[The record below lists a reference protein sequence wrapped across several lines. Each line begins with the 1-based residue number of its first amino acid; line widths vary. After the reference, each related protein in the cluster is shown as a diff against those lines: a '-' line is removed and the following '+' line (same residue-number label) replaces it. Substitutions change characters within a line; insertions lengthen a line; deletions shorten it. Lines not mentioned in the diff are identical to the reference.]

1 MPLMSLVVTVAVVV
15 FASPAAHAQPPV
27 GALAV
32 DGRQGDQRARGESQR
47 PAPASS
53 QSAPATA
60 GTPELEIVFWQ
71 SIANSTNPAEFEAY
85 LEQFPGGAF
94 RALAEARLA
103 ALRGSA
109 AAPNAA
115 GGDGRRRTT
124 YQLSTTI
131 HRAPRGCGDRHSGR
145 DRLYAVVRVVDP
157 DLEGRIDALERRT
170 QQLLGSIS
178 MTHAVWDLDELAER
192 ELRSG
197 AEPLSEAERQ
207 SLARLREARRAH
219 ERDPFARFQ
228 EAERAFEQRGGQRP
242 GAQHLGFAYE
252 DELEDLEARL
262 PLSGAESARL
272 RRGRELVDTWNR
284 LKSQRRR
291 ATNPRSMPV
300 YENERLTVTL
310 LEDDVFFDDRCLSA
324 SVTLDRST
332 LGRGSVVLGDGVITL
347 AFAAAP

>member
-1 MPLMSLVVTVAVVV
+1 MTLTSLVVTVAVVV
-15 FASPAAHAQPPV
+15 FASPACAQPPAAA
-27 GALAV
+27 G
-32 DGRQGDQRARGESQR
+32 
-47 PAPASS
+47 S
-53 QSAPATA
+53 QSAPETA
-60 GTPELEIVFWQ
+60 GTPELEVVFWQ

-85 LEQFPGGAF
+85 LEQFPGGVF

-115 GGDGRRRTT
+115 GGDGRQRTT

-157 DLEGRIDALERRT
+157 DLEGRIDALERKT

-192 ELRSG
+192 ELRSET
-197 AEPLSEAERQ
+197 EPLSEAERQ
-207 SLARLREARRAH
+207 SLARLREAQRAH

-228 EAERAFEQRGGQRP
+228 EAERAFEQGGGQRP

-284 LKSQRRR
+284 LTSQRRR

-310 LEDDVFFDDRCLSA
+310 FEDDVFFDDRCLSA

-332 LGRGSVVLGDGVITL
+332 LGRGSIVLGDGVITL